1 MVCVEER
8 SARSLVTGK
17 EALIIEGA
25 TARTDRF
32 DALVLESID
41 ESLTDLLGRR
51 AREAVYDHL
60 ERNCFLARGE
70 IPKRLDDFFELLS
83 DTFGKGSKTIAKVI
97 AKRLHSKLGWEFVEI
112 PSYEFVDYIH
122 MARTRLER
130 ELTNHPNGA

>member
-8 SARSLVTGK
+8 SAHPLLTGK
-17 EALIIEGA
+17 ALVVEGS
-25 TARTDRF
+25 TVRTDAF
-32 DALVLESID
+32 DALLLESID

-70 IPKRLDDFFELLS
+70 IPKRLDDFFELLNN
-83 DTFGKGSKTIAKVI
+83 TFGKGSKTIAKVI
-97 AKRLHSKLGWEFVEI
+97 ARKLHSKLGWEFVEI
-112 PSYEFVDYIH
+112 PSYELCDYVH

-130 ELTNHPNGA
+130 ELTNHSNGA